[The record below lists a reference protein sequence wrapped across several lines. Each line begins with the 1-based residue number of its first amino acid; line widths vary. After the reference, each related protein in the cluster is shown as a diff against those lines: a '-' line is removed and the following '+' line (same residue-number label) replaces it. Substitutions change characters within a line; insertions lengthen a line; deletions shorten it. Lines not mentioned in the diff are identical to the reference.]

1 MIRYRLQCGDGE
13 PPVSTRRSRSS
24 TAGAKTSS
32 GKSDKPSRQRGKSRG
47 CGHVFESWFQSSDA
61 YDALVRAGQVTCPAC
76 GAATIEKAL
85 MAPSVK
91 TTKGKNVAPI
101 VQAANVTASP
111 SAEEAAAPD
120 SAHESARMLATLTP
134 EQRNFVEKL
143 RQVRDKV
150 LASSEYVGKRF
161 ADEAR
166 KIHNE
171 ETDARSIHGEAS
183 IEEAKALA
191 EEGID
196 VFPIPVLP
204 DDRN

>member
-1 MIRYRLQCGDGE
+1 MIRYRLQCSDGAA
-13 PPVSTRRSRSS
+13 PTSMRRTKSKSD
-24 TAGAKTSS
+24 AAKTAQS
-32 GKSDKPSRQRGKSRG
+32 KSDKASRTRAKARG

-61 YDALVRAGQVTCPAC
+61 YETLVRAGQVTCPAC

-91 TTKGKNVAPI
+91 TTKAKRSSPVVEAPQ
-101 VQAANVTASP
+101 VP
-111 SAEEAAAPD
+111 AETAAADAPD
-120 SAHESARMLATLTP
+120 AARMLATLTP

-161 ADEAR
+161 AEEAR

-183 IEEAKALA
+183 MEEAKALA

>member
-1 MIRYRLQCGDGE
+1 
-13 PPVSTRRSRSS
+13 
-24 TAGAKTSS
+24 
-32 GKSDKPSRQRGKSRG
+32 
-47 CGHVFESWFQSSDA
+47 
-61 YDALVRAGQVTCPAC
+61 
-76 GAATIEKAL
+76 

-91 TTKGKNVAPI
+91 TTKGKTVAPI
-101 VQAANVTASP
+101 VQASPTAEQA
-111 SAEEAAAPD
+111 SAPE
-120 SAHESARMLATLTP
+120 STQESARLLATLTP

-183 IEEAKALA
+183 MEEAKALA